1 MARSGSDRTAR
12 QQEHSSARM
21 LMWESVSKSG
31 SNRLSKGDPSMKV
44 IISFT
49 FAFVLTN
56 ALVAQSVYELPF
68 ASKDNT
74 FDLAVENTA
83 WIQVKQVKVKVEGQ
97 PDWISFNS
105 AETII
110 DGLSKGEE
118 KIASFVFSVD
128 KKAPVKKEQK
138 LTFVITGPNNQSWTK
153 EITVSV
159 APPEKFELFQNY
171 PNPFNSVTTISYQ
184 LTTISRVTLKVYN
197 LLGQEVVTLVDAEK
211 EAGYQQEIWNASS
224 VASGTYVYRLV
235 TKDQTGKDVVAQK
248 RMVVVK

>member
-1 MARSGSDRTAR
+1 LLRRTI
-12 QQEHSSARM
+12 
-21 LMWESVSKSG
+21 
-31 SNRLSKGDPSMKV
+31 LS
-44 IISFT
+44 IW
-49 FAFVLTN
+49 
-56 ALVAQSVYELPF
+56 QSR
-68 ASKDNT
+68 T
-74 FDLAVENTA
+74 
-83 WIQVKQVKVKVEGQ
+83 QHEGQ

-171 PNPFNSVTTISYQ
+171 PNPFNPVTTISYQ

-211 EAGYQQEIWNASS
+211 EAGYQQEIWNSSS

>member
-1 MARSGSDRTAR
+1 
-12 QQEHSSARM
+12 
-21 LMWESVSKSG
+21 
-31 SNRLSKGDPSMKV
+31 MKV

-68 ASKDNT
+68 APMDNT
-74 FDLAVENTA
+74 IDLAVENTA

-153 EITVSV
+153 EITVTV
-159 APPEKFELFQNY
+159 AAPERFELFQNY
-171 PNPFNSVTTISYQ
+171 PNPFNPVTTISYQ

-211 EAGYQQEIWNASS
+211 EAGYHQEIWNASS

>member
-1 MARSGSDRTAR
+1 
-12 QQEHSSARM
+12 
-21 LMWESVSKSG
+21 MWESVSKSG

-138 LTFVITGPNNQSWTK
+138 LTFVITGPNNQSWSK
-153 EITVSV
+153 EITISV
-159 APPEKFELFQNY
+159 APPERFELFQNY
-171 PNPFNSVTTISYQ
+171 PNPFNPVTVISYQ
-184 LTTISRVTLKVYN
+184 LTVDSKVSLKVYN
-197 LLGQEVVTLVDAEK
+197 LLGQQLATLIDEDQM
-211 EAGYQQEIWNASS
+211 AGFHETTWNASS
-224 VASGTYVYRLV
+224 MASGTYIYRLV

>member
-1 MARSGSDRTAR
+1 
-12 QQEHSSARM
+12 
-21 LMWESVSKSG
+21 
-31 SNRLSKGDPSMKV
+31 MKV

-68 ASKDNT
+68 ASKDNS

-128 KKAPVKKEQK
+128 KKALVKKEQK

-171 PNPFNSVTTISYQ
+171 PNPFNPVTTISYQ

>member
-1 MARSGSDRTAR
+1 
-12 QQEHSSARM
+12 
-21 LMWESVSKSG
+21 
-31 SNRLSKGDPSMKV
+31 MKV

-49 FAFVLTN
+49 FAFVLTSTM
-56 ALVAQSVYELPF
+56 AAQLVYELPF

-138 LTFVITGPNNQSWTK
+138 LTFVITGPNNQSWSK
-153 EITVSV
+153 EITISV
-159 APPEKFELFQNY
+159 APPERFELFQNY
-171 PNPFNSVTTISYQ
+171 PNPFNPVTVISYQ
-184 LTTISRVTLKVYN
+184 LTVDSKVSLKVYN
-197 LLGQEVVTLVDAEK
+197 LLGQQLATLIDEDQM
-211 EAGYQQEIWNASS
+211 AGFHETTWNASS
-224 VASGTYVYRLV
+224 MASGTYIYRLV

>member
-1 MARSGSDRTAR
+1 
-12 QQEHSSARM
+12 
-21 LMWESVSKSG
+21 
-31 SNRLSKGDPSMKV
+31 MKV

-68 ASKDNT
+68 APMDNT
-74 FDLAVENTA
+74 IDLAVENTA

-138 LTFVITGPNNQSWTK
+138 LTFVITGPNNQSWSK
-153 EITVSV
+153 EITISV
-159 APPEKFELFQNY
+159 APPERFELFQNY
-171 PNPFNSVTTISYQ
+171 PNPFNPVTVISYQ
-184 LTTISRVTLKVYN
+184 LTVDSKVSLKVYN
-197 LLGQEVVTLVDAEK
+197 LLGQQLATLIDEDQM
-211 EAGYQQEIWNASS
+211 AGFHETTWNASS
-224 VASGTYVYRLV
+224 MASGTYIYRLV

>member
-1 MARSGSDRTAR
+1 
-12 QQEHSSARM
+12 
-21 LMWESVSKSG
+21 
-31 SNRLSKGDPSMKV
+31 MKV
-44 IISFT
+44 TIPFT
-49 FAFVLTN
+49 FAFVLTSTM
-56 ALVAQSVYELPF
+56 AAQLVYELPF

-74 FDLAVENTA
+74 IDLGIENTA
-83 WIQVKQVKVKVEGQ
+83 SIQVKQVKVKVEGQ

-138 LTFVITGPNNQSWTK
+138 LTFVITGPNNQSWSK
-153 EITVSV
+153 EITISV
-159 APPEKFELFQNY
+159 APPERFELFQNY
-171 PNPFNSVTTISYQ
+171 PNPFNPVTVISYQ
-184 LTTISRVTLKVYN
+184 LTVDSKVSLKVYN
-197 LLGQEVVTLVDAEK
+197 LLGQQLATLIDEDQM
-211 EAGYQQEIWNASS
+211 AGFHETTWNASS
-224 VASGTYVYRLV
+224 MASGTYIYRLV